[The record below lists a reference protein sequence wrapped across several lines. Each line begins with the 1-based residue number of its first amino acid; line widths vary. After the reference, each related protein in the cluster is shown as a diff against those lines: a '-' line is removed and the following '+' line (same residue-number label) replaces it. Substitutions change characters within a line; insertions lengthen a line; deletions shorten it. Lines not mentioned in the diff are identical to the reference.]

1 MNQTKQHMVTIGS
14 FLLFLAVVFI
24 FMGERGLAYDEQFIS
39 FVQTLSSGTLLS
51 LMNVLTII
59 GSSEVILLIT
69 ALIAGIYLLR
79 RDWIMMIFFLVL
91 SVGGVILNLG
101 LKLAIQ
107 KERPDGDISYI
118 EVFNYVLE
126 IPSYSFPSGHTMRST
141 ILFLFLMF
149 VVSRVVRSEGVKI
162 VAYIGFS
169 LLIALVAFSRFFL
182 EAHYLSDTLGAI
194 TISIAWFSFC
204 LTSFRRNKRSTRYRS

>member
-1 MNQTKQHMVTIGS
+1 MILENNYKELIMNQTKQHMVTIGS

-141 ILFLFLMF
+141 ILLLFLMYLILRF
-149 VVSRVVRSEGVKI
+149 IKNFLFKTASVMICIVLMMSVALSR
-162 VAYIGFS
+162 
-169 LLIALVAFSRFFL
+169 LFL
-182 EAHYLSDTLGAI
+182 EAHFLSY
-194 TISIAWFSFC
+194 TIASMSISFI
-204 LTSFRRNKRSTRYRS
+204 